1 MRTKELTK
9 GAIQGLVLISL
20 LIAVSDVKGEENFM
34 KLCGREFIRAVVFT
48 CGGSRWRRHL
58 IDDPQDLFEDRKSH
72 LHLPRENSD
81 STEPLEYGIQNLEPM
96 REETLN
102 NKPQSQRDLRGT
114 RQKSIQERREVVSL
128 LTTSCCS
135 IGCSE
140 KDISSLC

>member
-1 MRTKELTK
+1 MK

>member
-1 MRTKELTK
+1 MK

-58 IDDPQDLFEDRKSH
+58 IDDPQDLFEDRGSH

-81 STEPLEYGIQNLEPM
+81 STEPLEYGIQNPESM

>member
-1 MRTKELTK
+1 MK

-58 IDDPQDLFEDRKSH
+58 IYDPQDLFEDRKSH